1 MLSNH
6 VGNQTLEIF
15 GVPKLFKRSGSL
27 NRQKSIKSLKTS
39 SEMPDAQRV
48 EKHLVRVSKWLIPR
62 PLNWE
67 TKGRFLSQSNN
78 EQPFG
83 ELPEALVEEMLRKEC
98 SDIANSEILMVGDS
112 TERDIVPAKELGL
125 KTALAKYGQK
135 TPDTRSADYQLLN
148 FKEIIDVVESCR

>member
-48 EKHLVRVSKWLIPR
+48 EKHLVRVSK
-62 PLNWE
+62 
-67 TKGRFLSQSNN
+67 
-78 EQPFG
+78 
-83 ELPEALVEEMLRKEC
+83 
-98 SDIANSEILMVGDS
+98 
-112 TERDIVPAKELGL
+112 
-125 KTALAKYGQK
+125 
-135 TPDTRSADYQLLN
+135 
-148 FKEIIDVVESCR
+148 